1 MVVNYILVLLALHK
15 PLKLICDIIAVLICN
30 GQAIGDAFH
39 DSDRILL
46 ARFIGQHNRCRAV
59 RFRSADVLIDLLAV
73 FRPLAQAVGGVL
85 DGLILGN
92 VILHTV

>member
-39 DSDRILL
+39 GSDRILL
-46 ARFIGQHNRCRAV
+46 ARFIGQHDRCRIAGL
-59 RFRSADVLIDLLAV
+59 RSADLLRDLIAVL
-73 FRPLAQAVGGVL
+73 RPLAQAVGGVL
-85 DGLILGN
+85 DGLILGD
-92 VILHTV
+92 VILHAF

>member
-15 PLKLICDIIAVLICN
+15 PLELVCNDIAVSILN

-46 ARFIGQHNRCRAV
+46 ARFIGQHDRYRIAGL
-59 RFRSADVLIDLLAV
+59 RSADILIDLIAV
-73 FRPLAQAVGGVL
+73 LRPLAQAVGGVL
-85 DGLILGN
+85 DGLILGDL
-92 VILHTV
+92 ILHTV